1 MKRREFMAVAGLS
14 ALALGTGAAPGVAR
28 GADAPRGGGTVGPPL
43 GPEEELILSLAS
55 LAPNGHNTQPW
66 SVKAAAKD
74 RWIVG
79 VDPARR
85 LPAVDPTDR
94 ETVISLGTFLENLV
108 QGARALGREATVEVL
123 SDRRDA
129 PALYEVR
136 LAPRPAEDG
145 GAVTRIEAR
154 RTQRRGFRSD
164 PIAAADRDAL
174 LAAA

>member
-1 MKRREFMAVAGLS
+1 
-14 ALALGTGAAPGVAR
+14 
-28 GADAPRGGGTVGPPL
+28 
-43 GPEEELILSLAS
+43 
-55 LAPNGHNTQPW
+55 
-66 SVKAAAKD
+66 
-74 RWIVG
+74 
-79 VDPARR
+79 
-85 LPAVDPTDR
+85 VDPTDR